1 MQTANDNYRA
11 KTQGE
16 AYYPEMGERHDGT
29 ALFERQV
36 GYGGYYL
43 KWSVENHERTLEVF
57 KRLRIRPRYME
68 QSVGIKRGLY
78 WSCGV
83 TWAAGNKL
91 GPYSITELLLD

>member
-43 KWSVENHERTLEVF
+43 K
-57 KRLRIRPRYME
+57 
-68 QSVGIKRGLY
+68 
-78 WSCGV
+78 
-83 TWAAGNKL
+83 
-91 GPYSITELLLD
+91 